1 MAAQRLAELVA
12 MHLSW
17 IPPALQGY
25 DPEPLSWLQTEE
37 PDQGH
42 PLQVL
47 LSQEVFQGH
56 EAQLRHQDP
65 PHWCMIYL
73 LVFPKSL
80 KWKVAQ
86 KLDSLPLSKS
96 RFYFHVRFKAIK
108 LLISK
113 YQKGT
118 MIGVFLAFVEVV
130 YGWFIVFWGV
140 IHLLFFNESLHNQY
154 WYIIDPFLYNKKSIY

>member
-1 MAAQRLAELVA
+1 
-12 MHLSW
+12 
-17 IPPALQGY
+17 
-25 DPEPLSWLQTEE
+25 
-37 PDQGH
+37 
-42 PLQVL
+42 
-47 LSQEVFQGH
+47 
-56 EAQLRHQDP
+56 
-65 PHWCMIYL
+65 MIYL

-130 YGWFIVFWGV
+130 YGGFIVFWGV
-140 IHLLFFNESLHNQY
+140 IHLLFFNESLLNQY
-154 WYIIDPFLYNKKSIY
+154 WYIIDPFLYDRKSIY